1 MVNFIIR
8 RLAYG
13 ILVLWGV
20 VSLIFLIFNAKPGDP
35 ARMMGGQ
42 HASPE
47 VIEAIR
53 KDLGLDL
60 PLHKRYLLYMNDL
73 SVVSVLNNANP
84 ESSYYNIPDKYSIA
98 GSLKISDSHIL
109 VLKAPYLRRS
119 YQSRKKVSEIIA
131 EAFPGTVLLATVSIT
146 FALLVGLVVGVFS
159 ALYKNSFFDNSS
171 IFISVLGMS
180 NPSFFMAIL
189 ISWLGGYVWYEQTNL
204 PAFPFVMFLLGII
217 VYYYT
222 RIKARRKIR
231 PLSLISLGFKYLF
244 IGLFI
249 WAAVVLIEFFM
260 PSLHIPF
267 MTNTISL
274 PGTGLDMTGSM
285 YEYDVYTGKYLSL
298 QNLILPAITLA
309 IQPLAIIVQ
318 LTRSSMLEVMEQDY
332 IRTAKAKGLSTFQVV
347 WKHAIKNALNPVI
360 TAVSGWFASMLA
372 GAVFI
377 EFVFG
382 WKGLGLE
389 LYNSLVKDDL
399 PVVMGSVLFIA
410 SIFVIM
416 NILVDILYGILDPR
430 VSVN

>member
-1 MVNFIIR
+1 MVNFIVR

-13 ILVLWGV
+13 VLVLWGV
-20 VSLIFLIFNAKPGDP
+20 VTLIFLIFNSKPGDP

-42 HASPE
+42 RATPE
-47 VIEAIR
+47 VIEAIK

-60 PLHKRYLLYMNDL
+60 PLFKQYLLYINDL
-73 SVVSVLNNANP
+73 SVLSVLNTVNP
-84 ESSYYNIPDKYSIA
+84 DSYIYNNSEKYNICCSIN
-98 GSLKISDSHIL
+98 LNSDHAL

-131 EAFPGTVLLATVSIT
+131 EAFPGTVLLATVSIA
-146 FALLVGLVVGVFS
+146 FALLIGLVVGIFS
-159 ALYKNSFFDNSS
+159 ALYKNSFFDSSS

-180 NPSFFMAIL
+180 GPSFFMAIL

-217 VYYYT
+217 VYFYT
-222 RIKARRKIR
+222 RIKAHRKIR
-231 PLSLISLGFKYLF
+231 PLSLISLGFKYFF
-244 IGLFI
+244 IGIII
-249 WAAVVLIEFFM
+249 WAIVALVEFFM
-260 PSLHIPF
+260 PSWHLPII
-267 MTNTISL
+267 TNTITL

-285 YEYDVYTGKYLSL
+285 YDYDVYSGKHLSL
-298 QNLILPAITLA
+298 QNLILPAITLG
-309 IQPLAIIVQ
+309 IRPLSVIVQ
-318 LTRSSMLEVMEQDY
+318 LMRSSMLEVMEQDY

-347 WKHAIKNALNPVI
+347 WKHAIKNALNPVL

-389 LYNSLVKDDL
+389 LYNSLTTDDL

-410 SIFVIM
+410 TIFVIM

-430 VSVN
+430 VSLK

>member
-13 ILVLWGV
+13 IIVLWGV
-20 VSLIFLIFNAKPGDP
+20 VSLIFLIFNFKPGDP
-35 ARMMGGQ
+35 VRMMGGQ

-60 PLHKRYLLYMNDL
+60 PLYKQYLLYMNDL
-73 SVVSVLNNANP
+73 SVVSVLNSVNP
-84 ESSYYNIPDKYSIA
+84 ESYIFNEPDKYSICC
-98 GSLKISDSHIL
+98 SLKLSDSHIL
-109 VLKAPYLRRS
+109 VLKTPYLRRS

-131 EAFPGTVLLATVSIT
+131 EAFPGTVLLATVSIAL
-146 FALLVGLVVGVFS
+146 ALLIGLVVGVFS

-204 PAFPFVMFLLGII
+204 PMFPFVMFLLGII
-217 VYYYT
+217 VYFYT
-222 RIKARRKIR
+222 RIKAHRKIR
-231 PLSLISLGFKYLF
+231 PLSLISLGFKYFF
-244 IGLFI
+244 IGIFI
-249 WAAVVLIEFFM
+249 WAFIALIEFFM
-260 PSLHIPF
+260 PSMNIPF
-267 MTNTISL
+267 MTNTLSL

-285 YEYDVYTGKYLSL
+285 YEYDVYTGKHLSL
-298 QNLILPAITLA
+298 RNLILPAITLA
-309 IQPLAIIVQ
+309 IRPLAIIVQ
-318 LTRSSMLEVMEQDY
+318 LTRSSMLEEMEQDY
-332 IRTAKAKGLSTFQVV
+332 IRTAKAKGLNTFQVV
-347 WKHAIKNALNPVI
+347 WKHAMKNALNPVI

-410 SIFVIM
+410 TIFVIM

-430 VSVN
+430 VSLN